1 MGDIVKP
8 VNSKT
13 LLIDQNLNDVEKDI
27 LEYSDL
33 SLKQYR

>member
-1 MGDIVKP
+1 MGDIIKP

-33 SLKQYR
+33 SLK

>member
-1 MGDIVKP
+1 MGDIIKP

-13 LLIDQNLNDVEKDI
+13 LLIDQNMNDVEKDI

-33 SLKQYR
+33 SLK